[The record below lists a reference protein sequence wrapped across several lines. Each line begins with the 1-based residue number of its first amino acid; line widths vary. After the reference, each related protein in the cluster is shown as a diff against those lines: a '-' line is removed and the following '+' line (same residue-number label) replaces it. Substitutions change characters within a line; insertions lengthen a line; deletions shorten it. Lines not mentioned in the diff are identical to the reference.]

1 MSSSKEKSK
10 ETKLNYKID
19 DFKRF
24 LKTRKMFLI
33 MLVFSQLWVSV
44 LSFITTQF
52 VFINSLDCYAATI
65 IARVVPVAFF
75 LVQALNAAFIIYL
88 YEKKHIGKKTAFFL
102 PMTNLI
108 VSGIVFALLYAIPMC

>member
-1 MSSSKEKSK
+1 MSDIKDKSK
-10 ETKLNYKID
+10 ENKTNYKID
-19 DFKRF
+19 DLKRF

-52 VFINSLDCYAATI
+52 ISIDALDLYATRI

-75 LVQALNAAFIIYL
+75 LVQAMNAAFIIYL
-88 YEKKHIGKKTAFFL
+88 YEKKHIGKKLAFFL

-108 VSGIVFALLYAIPMC
+108 VSGIVFALLYGIP

>member
-1 MSSSKEKSK
+1 MSDTKEKSRK
-10 ETKLNYKID
+10 TKTNYRIE

-33 MLVFSQLWVSV
+33 VLAFSQVWVSV

-52 VFINSLDCYAATI
+52 VYINSLDCYAATI

-75 LVQALNAAFIIYL
+75 LVQALNTAFIIYL
-88 YEKKHIGKKTAFFL
+88 YEKKHIDKKLAFFI

-108 VSGIVFALLYAIPMC
+108 VSGIAFALLYVIPMC

>member
-1 MSSSKEKSK
+1 MSDIKDKSK
-10 ETKLNYKID
+10 ENKINYKIAD
-19 DFKRF
+19 LKRF

-52 VFINSLDCYAATI
+52 IYIGALDLYAARI

-75 LVQALNAAFIIYL
+75 LVQAMNAAFIIYL
-88 YEKKHIGKKTAFFL
+88 YEKKHISKKLAFFL

-108 VSGIVFALLYAIPMC
+108 VSGIVFALLYGIP

>member
-1 MSSSKEKSK
+1 MSSIKEKSK
-10 ETKLNYKID
+10 ETKLDYKIEEL
-19 DFKRF
+19 KRF

-33 MLVFSQLWVSV
+33 VLAFSQVWVSV

-52 VFINSLDCYAATI
+52 IYINALDLNAARI

-88 YEKKHIGKKTAFFL
+88 YEKKHIGKKLAFFL

-108 VSGIVFALLYAIPMC
+108 VSGIAFALLYGIP